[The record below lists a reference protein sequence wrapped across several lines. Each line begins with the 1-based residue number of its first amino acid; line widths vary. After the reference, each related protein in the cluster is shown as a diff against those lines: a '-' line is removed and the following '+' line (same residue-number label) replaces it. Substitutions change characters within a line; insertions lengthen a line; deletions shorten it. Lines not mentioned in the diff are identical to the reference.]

1 MEQTIFEKL
10 RIEYI
15 EKDALLYPNINM
27 PEDVAIGNVGRYGLL
42 WISYMKENYKNRF
55 ILLTRLGRLNTIAVE
70 VDEEAYQMLDVITQ
84 KYIQKYLPKNR
95 SCTMKI
101 WKVREQARM
110 DAEETI
116 FTDIIYRFR

>member
-10 RIEYI
+10 RIKYI
-15 EKDALLYPNINM
+15 EKDGLLYPNINM

-42 WISYMKENYKNRF
+42 WISYMKENHKNRF

-116 FTDIIYRFR
+116 FKDIIYRFR